1 VSTFFKQIHLL
12 IHINLLLIYIIY
24 GDRTIIGFVGLVVNL
39 LNKLTDGATVSAR
52 KSYFLSACEYVKL
65 SFSLQVL
72 KKMLIINFLAL
83 SNSATVIAAADGI
96 LMIFFC
102 FYLKNG
108 AKTFEILTLND
119 PKKG

>member
-1 VSTFFKQIHLL
+1 
-12 IHINLLLIYIIY
+12 
-24 GDRTIIGFVGLVVNL
+24 
-39 LNKLTDGATVSAR
+39 
-52 KSYFLSACEYVKL
+52 
-65 SFSLQVL
+65 VL
-72 KKMLIINFLAL
+72 KEMLIINILAL

-96 LMIFFC
+96 LMILFC